1 MALNNY
7 KNNAKE
13 EKGEEVLPKPCTSC
27 YTLTKQEDLVKYGSV
42 CEPCFQSYCRQ
53 APAYIMNKKYDGD
66 PRGWAKRILDKH
78 NEGQMVSKAVLEMAQ
93 GAVK

>member
-13 EKGEEVLPKPCTSC
+13 EKSDEVLPKPCTSC
-27 YTLTKQEDLVKYGSV
+27 YILTKQEDLVKFGSV

-53 APAYIMNKKYDGD
+53 APPYILNKKYDGD
-66 PRGWAKRILDKH
+66 PRGWAKRIIDKH
-78 NEGQMVSKAVLEMAQ
+78 NEGQMVSMAVLKMAKE
-93 GAVK
+93 VI